1 MLTSWT
7 PTCASELQHPCMTA
21 HQFELLA
28 KSGAEGSCRVAAMR
42 QYCLVSLGP
51 QATSACKDF
60 IVEHHAAC
68 RVLNHNVHSTSYS
81 NEEEEC
87 CHFSHTV
94 SVSDWETFQ
103 ITSEP
108 WTSDLRPSWC
118 SWGSGKSMKSR
129 LGPSKLILRDAHEG
143 QDSKLCESPPRAE
156 YPLWCQGHQCL

>member
-1 MLTSWT
+1 
-7 PTCASELQHPCMTA
+7 MTA

-42 QYCLVSLGP
+42 QYCPESLGP
-51 QATSACKDF
+51 EATSACKDL

-81 NEEEEC
+81 NKEEEC

-94 SVSDWETFQ
+94 SVSDWEILQ

-108 WTSDLRPSWC
+108 WTSDLRP
-118 SWGSGKSMKSR
+118 
-129 LGPSKLILRDAHEG
+129 LGVPEV
-143 QDSKLCESPPRAE
+143 QENP
-156 YPLWCQGHQCL
+156 